1 MEISCGIGTTRV
13 EFLLLKVSY
22 EGGHMVDLGKMVR
35 RKQDLDPSNLME
47 LYNSLN
53 R

>member
-1 MEISCGIGTTRV
+1 
-13 EFLLLKVSY
+13 
-22 EGGHMVDLGKMVR
+22 MVDLGKMVR